1 MTPTRPAEGP
11 REGGR
16 AGRSVRGWP
25 GFADRRPVLPAEF
38 AAPAARGA
46 RPRFCGGPIARSIA
60 VAALGTALA
69 LAPRAAAGGPPCAPG
84 EPCDAGLVTPVRIG
98 RPEAPLRLTL
108 WAQQEYSHLA
118 ARPDVAAIFRDIF
131 EQWARAHPD
140 VQIEV
145 SVMPALE
152 LHKAKLL
159 LSAAAN
165 RLPDIAS
172 VDSFWMPLFLEGGHV
187 QPLDPFWPAAER
199 ADFLPF
205 TIDTLSDAQG
215 RVYGLW
221 HGTDCRVLYYRT
233 DLVPEPPETWD
244 ELLAVASRVARERGI
259 AGYLYNAGRWE
270 ATVFDH
276 LPMFWA
282 QGGELVDAA
291 GEPVFGLPP
300 HRERLIRLLRFLRA
314 TIETGASPR
323 SVLANTD
330 YQQMSSAAAAGDVA
344 MFLGGSWQLRE
355 LERALPP
362 AELARWAIADIP
374 QAEAGLRATG
384 TGGWVWVT
392 FARDPVKQRLAAEF
406 MRFVESPAHVARIS
420 IPTRQLPVRRSV
432 YRDVAV
438 FREHRWYAQFGRM
451 LAHARARPAVPLYP
465 AISEQLQLA
474 IGDVVAG
481 TKTPEAA
488 VEAAW
493 QAVRAAATRHRS
505 RARQPPRG
513 PDPVT
518 WLPRLAA
525 VLLVG
530 LVGWSAARRHWQV
543 ALWLLPALGLAA
555 AFLVYPALDLIRL
568 AFTDAR
574 MQGAHYRYGVE
585 GLAALAADPDFRGM
599 VVVTLVFVAASVAL
613 QLGIGLALALLIDG
627 ATRRGAPGTTM
638 ARVAVVSAWV
648 VPGVLVGVLW
658 RVLLMENRAGIASY
672 LLSLVGVGPVPFLSS
687 GGLALASVI
696 VANVWRGCAFS
707 MILQYAGLQR
717 IPRELHEA
725 ADLEGAGIWH
735 RLRLVVL
742 PQIAP
747 VIGLN
752 LALITIATLN
762 TFDLVLPLTGGGP
775 ARWTEVVSLY
785 MYRSAF
791 FSLEAGRAAAVA
803 TVMLLLNLLLAVAA
817 ARLVRRRSV
826 A

>member
-1 MTPTRPAEGP
+1 MPAASGVWP
-11 REGGR
+11 RR
-16 AGRSVRGWP
+16 RSVAG
-25 GFADRRPVLPAEF
+25 PVLAI
-38 AAPAARGA
+38 AAVLAGPLTPPAA
-46 RPRFCGGPIARSIA
+46 
-60 VAALGTALA
+60 AAD
-69 LAPRAAAGGPPCAPG
+69 PPCPPG
-84 EPCDAGLVTPVRIG
+84 ETCGPALVTPVRIG
-98 RPEAPLRLTL
+98 RADAPLALTL

-118 ARPDVAAIFRDIF
+118 ARPDVAEIFRDIF
-131 EQWARAHPD
+131 ERWARAHPE
-140 VQIEV
+140 VRIEV

-159 LSAAAN
+159 LSAAAG

-187 QPLDPFWPAAER
+187 RPLDPFWPPEER
-199 ADFLPF
+199 ADFMPF
-205 TIDTLSDAQG
+205 TIETLSDAQG

-233 DLVPEPPETWD
+233 DLVPDPPETWD
-244 ELLAVASRVARERGI
+244 ELLAVASRIARERGI

-291 GEPVFGLPP
+291 GEPIFGLPP

-323 SVLANTD
+323 SVLANND

-362 AELARWAIADIP
+362 AEFAKWAIADIP
-374 QAEAGLRATG
+374 QAEPGLRATG

-420 IPTRQLPVRRSV
+420 VPTRQLPVRFSV
-432 YRDVAV
+432 YRDAAV
-438 FREHRWYAQFGRM
+438 FRENRWYAQFGRM

-474 IGDVVAG
+474 IGDAVAG

-493 QAVRAAATRHRS
+493 RAVSAAAERHRGRARREPRGVDPVVLLPRAAA
-505 RARQPPRG
+505 A
-513 PDPVT
+513 
-518 WLPRLAA
+518 
-525 VLLVG
+525 LLVG
-530 LVGWSAARRHWQV
+530 LVGWSAARRHWQI
-543 ALWLLPALGLAA
+543 ALWLLPALVLAA
-555 AFLVYPALDLIRL
+555 AFLAYPALDLIRL

-574 MQGAHYRYGVE
+574 MHGADYRYGLE

-599 VVVTLVFVAASVAL
+599 LIVTLVFVAASVAL

-627 ATRRGAPGTTM
+627 ARRRGARGTTV
-638 ARVAVVSAWV
+638 ARVAVVSAWI

-658 RVLLMENRAGIASY
+658 RILLMENRAGIASY
-672 LLSLVGVGPVPFLSS
+672 LLSLAGAGPVPFLSS

-696 VANVWRGCAFS
+696 AANAWRGCAFS

-725 ADLEGAGIWH
+725 ADLEGAGAWH

-747 VIGLN
+747 VVGLN

-775 ARWTEVVSLY
+775 ARATEVVSLY

-803 TVMLLLNLLLAVAA
+803 AVMLLLNLLLAAAA